1 MVDDFLESE
10 EFRDALISFRGMAS
24 KDECGS
30 FAGALKRLIRADG
43 SAGWRPIDTA
53 PKDGGEVWLYCPGD
67 HPAQCA
73 GFFSSDAGGR
83 WEHCSKV
90 LYDVAPEIFPT
101 HWMPL
106 PDAPKE

>member
-1 MVDDFLESE
+1 MSYAL
-10 EFRDALISFRGMAS
+10 DAATGRS
-24 KDECGS
+24 KG
-30 FAGALKRLIRADG
+30 RNIM
-43 SAGWRPIDTA
+43 WRPIDTA
-53 PKDGGEVWLYCPGD
+53 PKDGDEVWLYCPGD